1 MPRRMLRAAA
11 VLLVASLA
19 LSLKRRL
26 GRPSSGP
33 REIRFLYPMETGSLA
48 GAGDAAFF
56 YHIMMVPRQVRER
69 FFEGWGQAVA
79 YQEPHVRLPFTP
91 LLCCE
96 PGYSVLMDRFDWQVV
111 PETAY
116 KNATHVGGCRPI
128 DGQPWR
134 SDTVQKADPWTV
146 WVAPHGLPRLL
157 QLAEA
162 RLDGR
167 RRDRVVVF
175 SGTEVPLSQAFG
187 ASPAERSATIARLRR
202 YFGRIVYQIKDI
214 ELEHVSAAPMGFG
227 WGYALKYLGLLCK
240 GAYPATRNRIAHAFL
255 ELEDLFTVANA
266 SAKTRAVLATGGV
279 TATWLEDPALPALVR
294 RFRRQGVG
302 FPPSNSSLE
311 VVSDSF
317 KSRRQ
322 MRAWARSSAAR
333 AAGVEFRIVPSTEWW
348 QELSTY
354 RFLLSPIGSA
364 IQTAKTVEALLVLTV
379 PIIQRM
385 GYALHD
391 ELIDMGFPI
400 VLVEEWPEVT
410 SAAVEGWWRATSPR
424 LESFRRN
431 CLTVDSYW
439 RMFVGELRRCT

>member
-1 MPRRMLRAAA
+1 MLRPAQRVA
-11 VLLVASLA
+11 VALSFALAA
-19 LSLKRRL
+19 LSLRYKL
-26 GRPSSGP
+26 GWTSPKDEGLP
-33 REIRFLYPMETGSLA
+33 EGATKQEEEGSWA
-48 GAGDAAFF
+48 KQEEKWAYRIPF
-56 YHIMMVPRQVRER
+56 VRM
-69 FFEGWGQAVA
+69 
-79 YQEPHVRLPFTP
+79 PHTP
-91 LLCCE
+91 VLTCE
-96 PGYSVLMDRFDWQVV
+96 PGYSVLMSHFDWQVV
-111 PETAY
+111 PESAFQPAGKGSEDQPLRVTC
-116 KNATHVGGCRPI
+116 NGIEGR
-128 DGQPWR
+128 PWR
-134 SDTVQKADPWTV
+134 NDTVTAADPRTV
-146 WVAPHGLPRLL
+146 WAAADGLERLF
-157 QLAEA
+157 QLAEE
-162 RLDGR
+162 RLDDR
-167 RRDRVVVF
+167 RSDRVVVF

-187 ASPAERSATIARLRR
+187 ASPAERGATIARLRR

-379 PIIQRM
+379 PIIQR
-385 GYALHD
+385 GGFALHD
-391 ELIDMGFPI
+391 ELVHMGFPI
-400 VLVEEWPEVT
+400 VIVKNWTQVT
-410 SAAVEGWWRATSPR
+410 AAAADGWWRALSPR
-424 LESFRRN
+424 LESFRRH
-431 CLTVDSYW
+431 CLSMDGFW
-439 RMFVGELRRCT
+439 RMLIGQVTRCT